1 MDQQRIEMSSEAS
14 LIGGILLILF
24 IGAVIGWQMS
34 HAYYRKHYNEILK
47 ASSDML
53 NVTTETLQR
62 TLKRV
67 KDKD

>member
-1 MDQQRIEMSSEAS
+1 MSSEAS
-14 LIGGILLILF
+14 LIIGILLILF

-34 HAYYRKHYNEILK
+34 HTYYKKHYNEILK

-53 NVTTETLQR
+53 NVTTKTLQR